1 MILQELSPITLL
13 QHHLLV
19 PQTPEQQQRRQAL
32 MEVVDGLNRRYGSG
46 TVQWAACGLAPAW
59 RMRRGHLSRAATTRL
74 SDVPVARA

>member
-1 MILQELSPITLL
+1 VGLL

-19 PQTPEQQQRRQAL
+19 PQTPEQQHRRDTL
-32 MEVVDGLNRRYGSG
+32 MAAVDGINRRYGSG